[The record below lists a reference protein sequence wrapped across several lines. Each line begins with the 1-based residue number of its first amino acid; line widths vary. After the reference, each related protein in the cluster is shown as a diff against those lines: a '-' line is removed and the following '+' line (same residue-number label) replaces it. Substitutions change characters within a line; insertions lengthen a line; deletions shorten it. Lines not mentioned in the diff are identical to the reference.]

1 MKLETIEATTS
12 PALTASELVLA
23 KRGHMSSATFSAR
36 GGECRLYG
44 GEVREIHFSG
54 PAATVT
60 VTKKRKYRARR
71 AHENRQPMEP
81 ASDEG
86 VEFLK
91 GLLASLG
98 EAGLLMEAAANLH
111 LAAADGAVED
121 AAAAVAAEWAAI
133 AVW

>member
-1 MKLETIEATTS
+1 MKLETITTAN
-12 PALTASELVLA
+12 PTTLTASELVLA

-111 LAAADGAVED
+111 LAADGAVED
-121 AAAAVAAEWAAI
+121 AAAAVAAEWATI